1 MTDARLD
8 LDRSR
13 RINLPEAVY
22 CHHKTVDQCV
32 SIVAEMLDAGGD
44 TVVATRA
51 TAEQRLALLGL
62 SPAAEAGTTL
72 TWRHRAAT
80 GRQAAIVAAGTSDL
94 AVANECRLTLEALGH
109 QVRAI
114 TDVGVA
120 GLHRL
125 LAVLPE
131 LELAEV
137 VIAVAGMEGA
147 LPTVLAGLIPQP
159 LIAVP
164 TSVGYGTAF
173 EGQTALLSMMTS
185 CAPGIAVVGI
195 DNGYGAACAAHRI
208 LAAQPHPTPAGPISA
223 TPAGPGSRTPA
234 GPGSRTP
241 AGPGG
246 SGR

>member
-1 MTDARLD
+1 MDAVRGPEARLD

-22 CHHKTVDQCV
+22 CQHKTVAQCV
-32 SIVAEMLDAGGD
+32 AIVTEMLADGRDA
-44 TVVATRA
+44 VVATRA
-51 TAEQRLALLGL
+51 TPDQRQALLALE
-62 SPAAEAGTTL
+62 PAAEAGTTL
-72 TWRHRAAT
+72 SWRHRPAT
-80 GRQAAIVAAGTSDL
+80 GRRATVVAAGTSDL
-94 AVANECRLTLEALGH
+94 PVADECRLTLAALGH
-109 QVRAI
+109 EVRTI

-131 LELAEV
+131 LEWAEV
-137 VIAVAGMEGA
+137 LVAVAGFEGA
-147 LPTVLAGLIPQP
+147 LPTVLAGLVPQP

-208 LAAQPHPTPAGPISA
+208 LSAGRP
-223 TPAGPGSRTPA
+223 GPGPSMPGPSA
-234 GPGSRTP
+234 GTSPGR
-241 AGPGG
+241 GG
-246 SGR
+246 V

>member
-32 SIVAEMLDAGGD
+32 AIVSGMLDGGD
-44 TVVATRA
+44 DAVLATRA
-51 TAEQRLALLGL
+51 TADQRAALLEL
-62 SPAAEAGTTL
+62 APTAEAATTL
-72 TWRHRAAT
+72 SWRHRPAT
-80 GRQAAIVAAGTSDL
+80 GRRTAIVAAGTSDL
-94 AVANECRLTLEALGH
+94 GVASECRLTLESLGH
-109 QVRAI
+109 HVQSI

-131 LELAEV
+131 LEAADV

-208 LAAQPHPTPAGPISA
+208 LAA
-223 TPAGPGSRTPA
+223 PGQ
-234 GPGSRTP
+234 
-241 AGPGG
+241 GG
-246 SGR
+246 R